1 MLVRLKKIKI
11 QDTYEKPNV
20 FKMME
25 REAYFIMH
33 RKLAVPI
40 VINKDNVLV
49 DGYTS
54 YLIAKMY
61 GKRIVKVQRV

>member
-11 QDTYEKPNV
+11 DEDYRDPGV

-33 RKLAVPI
+33 RKFAVPI
-40 VINKDNVLV
+40 VINKDNILV

-61 GKRIVKVQRV
+61 GKRIVKVKRV

>member
-11 QDTYEKPNV
+11 DEDYRDPNV

-33 RKLAVPI
+33 RKFAVPI

-61 GKRIVKVQRV
+61 GKKIVKVKRV